1 MAFATGIVIGRF
13 APLQKSEEGLIK
25 GAVREA
31 GCAIVVL
38 GSAFHARTPRDPL
51 TWEERAECIRLA
63 IPDAD
68 RAQVTFVPVRDY
80 FNDERWARAVE
91 AAVGEAAGDARLFVQ
106 DDARAERYERLFPRW
121 RLGRVACPPAED
133 SNRLRQVLLQHGMAR
148 SPSSLPERRDAA
160 LAVLSAYVPSP
171 AIEYLRAWSMLPAYE
186 TLVRDQHALDA
197 MNDEWAGSPYEP
209 IFSTVDAV
217 VRCAGHVLLVRRGAP
232 PGQGLWALPGGFLE
246 PRETLLDGA
255 MRELREETG
264 LGVHEATL
272 VRSLK
277 RVQVFSHPY
286 RSLRGRT
293 ITHAHFFDL
302 PGERL
307 PDVKG
312 GDDAAAAEWIPIGK
326 LGEREEKLFEDH
338 FHILDEF
345 LQLT

>member
-1 MAFATGIVIGRF
+1 MTAGVVIGRF
-13 APLQKSEEGLIK
+13 APLQGAEVALIA
-25 GAVREA
+25 GALHETGR
-31 GCAIVVL
+31 AIVVL

-51 TWEERAECIRLA
+51 TWQERVECVRLA
-63 IPDAD
+63 TPEAD
-68 RAQVTFVPVRDY
+68 RGKLEFAPVRDY
-80 FNDERWARAVE
+80 FDDRRWAQAVAQAVAGFDE
-91 AAVGEAAGDARLFVQ
+91 APRLFVQ
-106 DDARAERYERLFPRW
+106 DDARAERYEALFPRW
-121 RLGRVACPPAED
+121 RIARIACPPAED

-148 SPSSLPERRDAA
+148 SPASLAERRDAA
-160 LAVLSAYVPSP
+160 LSVLSAWVPSP
-171 AIEYLRAWSMLPAYE
+171 AVEYLRAWSMLPPYE
-186 TLVRDQHALDA
+186 TLVRDQQALDA

-232 PGQGLWALPGGFLE
+232 PGEGLRALPGGFLE
-246 PRETLLDGA
+246 PRETLLAGA

-272 VRSLK
+272 ARSLA

-302 PGERL
+302 QAERL

-312 GDDAAAAEWIPIGK
+312 GDDAAAAEWIP
-326 LGEREEKLFEDH
+326 LAELPALEDRLFEDH

>member
-1 MAFATGIVIGRF
+1 MSAGLVIGRF
-13 APLQKSEEGLIK
+13 APLQKAEEALIA
-25 GAVREA
+25 GALR
-31 GCAIVVL
+31 GSGRAIVVL

-51 TWEERAECIRLA
+51 DWEERAECIRLS
-63 IPDAD
+63 IPEAG
-68 RAQVTFVPVRDY
+68 RAKVTFVPMRDY
-80 FNDERWARAVE
+80 FEDARWARAVE
-91 AAVGEAAGDARLFVQ
+91 QAVGTFDLSPRLLVQ
-106 DDARAERYERLFPRW
+106 DDERAERYAAMFPRW
-121 RLGRVACPPAED
+121 PIGRIACPPPED
-133 SNRLRQVLLQHGMAR
+133 SNRLRQVLLQHGMSR
-148 SPSSLPERRDAA
+148 SPASLAERRDAA
-160 LAVLSAYVPSP
+160 LAVLSTWVPSP
-171 AIEYLRAWSMLPAYE
+171 ALEYLRAWSMLPAYE

-197 MNDEWAGSPYEP
+197 MNDEWSGSPYEP

-246 PRETLLDGA
+246 PRETLLAGA

-264 LGVHEATL
+264 LGVHEASL
-272 VRSLK
+272 VRALE

-302 PGERL
+302 QGDRRPA
-307 PDVKG
+307 VKG
-312 GDDAAAAEWIPIGK
+312 SDDAADAEWIPLEK
-326 LGEREEKLFEDH
+326 LPALESELFEDH

>member
-1 MAFATGIVIGRF
+1 MSTGIIIGRF
-13 APLQKSEEGLIK
+13 APLQESEEALIA
-25 GAVREA
+25 GALRESERA
-31 GCAIVVL
+31 VVVL

-51 TWEERAECIRLA
+51 TWEERAECIRLSM
-63 IPDAD
+63 PEAD
-68 RAQVTFVPVRDY
+68 RSRLAFVPVRDY
-80 FNDERWARAVE
+80 FDDERWARAV
-91 AAVGEAAGDARLFVQ
+91 ATAVAHDADEARLFVQ

-121 RLGRVACPPAED
+121 RIGRIACPPPED

-148 SPSSLPERRDAA
+148 SPASLAERRDAA
-160 LAVLSAYVPSP
+160 LAVLSAWVPS
-171 AIEYLRAWSMLPAYE
+171 ATVEYLRAWSMLPAYE

-217 VRCAGHVLLVRRGAP
+217 VRCAGHVLLVRRGSP
-232 PGQGLWALPGGFLE
+232 PGQGLRALPGGFLE
-246 PRETLLDGA
+246 PRETLLAGA

-264 LGVHEATL
+264 LGAHETTIE
-272 VRSLK
+272 RSLK

-302 PGERL
+302 PGGRL

-312 GDDAAAAEWIPIGK
+312 SDDAAAAEWLP
-326 LGEREEKLFEDH
+326 LARLPSLEAELFEDH

-345 LQLT
+345 LGLT